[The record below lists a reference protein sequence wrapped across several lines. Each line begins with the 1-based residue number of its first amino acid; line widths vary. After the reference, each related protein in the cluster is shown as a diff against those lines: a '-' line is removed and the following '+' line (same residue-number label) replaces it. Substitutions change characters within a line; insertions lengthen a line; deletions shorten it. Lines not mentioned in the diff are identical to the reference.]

1 MTEPLNI
8 LGRVNRLADTID
20 DELDVYADNEDYRAF
35 GYSRKPV
42 SSDPM
47 INFID
52 STGNQTAFAYGHL
65 YQTRFDPSDG
75 ITIEFTE
82 HLVSIR
88 GRRLGEAF
96 AKLVSQR
103 VVFVAEA
110 DRPTAVLIPDNE
122 PVVTT
127 LLISQKR
134 EKTPEFQRMM
144 EDS

>member
-8 LGRVNRLADTID
+8 LSRVNRSKDTID
-20 DELDVYADNEDYRAF
+20 DDLDVYADSDDYRAF

-52 STGNQTAFAYGHL
+52 STGTQTAFAYGHL
-65 YQTRFDPSDG
+65 YQTKYDPSEG
-75 ITIEFTE
+75 IVIEFTE
-82 HLVSIR
+82 HVVSIR

-110 DRPTAVLIPDNE
+110 DRPTAVLVPDDL
-122 PVVTT
+122 PVVTR
-127 LLISQKR
+127 LEIADKKERPSPR
-134 EKTPEFQRMM
+134 
-144 EDS
+144 